1 MDRDP
6 FDIAIDQILEAS
18 EGDVRL
24 AMRTVLIQN
33 MELEAKLQK
42 LSDLTKSAG
51 PRPNDRSFN

>member
-6 FDIAIDQILEAS
+6 FDVAIDQILEAS
-18 EGDVRL
+18 DGDVRL

-51 PRPNDRSFN
+51 PRSNDRSFN

>member
-1 MDRDP
+1 
-6 FDIAIDQILEAS
+6 
-18 EGDVRL
+18 
-24 AMRTVLIQN
+24 MRTVLIQN